1 MGDTQLDDPRI
12 IQAMAQADLVAYREY
27 LDERIRGDKATLE
40 DFGRLSRVL
49 REIARRQVT
58 VASEAGI

>member
-1 MGDTQLDDPRI
+1 MGDTQLDDPRV

-49 REIARRQVT
+49 QEIARRQVT
-58 VASEAGI
+58 AASETGI

>member
-1 MGDTQLDDPRI
+1 MEDAQLDDPRV

-49 REIARRQVT
+49 QEIARRQVT
-58 VASEAGI
+58 AASVSGI

>member
-1 MGDTQLDDPRI
+1 MGDTQLDDPRV

-49 REIARRQVT
+49 QEIARRQVT
-58 VASEAGI
+58 AASVSGI